1 MENRSSRRIDN
12 DFPYKKRG
20 KASGQNE
27 VRVAEKVF
35 IKNFMGFVQHEKCCN
50 GFKNGGVGVAR
61 RQKQNSFFKNPVRRE
76 DTVLVERK
84 NTIL

>member
-1 MENRSSRRIDN
+1 MRFVFVMENRSSRRIDN

-35 IKNFMGFVQHEKCCN
+35 IKNFMGFVQHE
-50 GFKNGGVGVAR
+50 NGGVGVAR